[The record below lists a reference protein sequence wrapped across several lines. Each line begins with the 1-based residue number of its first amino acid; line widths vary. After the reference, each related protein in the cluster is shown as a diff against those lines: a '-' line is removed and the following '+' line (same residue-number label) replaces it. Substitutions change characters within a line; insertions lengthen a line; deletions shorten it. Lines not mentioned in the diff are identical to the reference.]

1 MVCADGTLQLDK
13 FVGQEEVE
21 LLTIFHKISHE
32 NMQNFYCDEILLV
45 FHLSIL
51 ILVMIVSSIMINCY
65 SVTDYVNN
73 MQGRK
78 RC

>member
-1 MVCADGTLQLDK
+1 MQLDK
-13 FVGQEEVE
+13 FVGKEEVE
-21 LLTIFHKISHE
+21 LSNNNSIRFYMRTC
-32 NMQNFYCDEILLV
+32 NYCDEILLV
-45 FHLSIL
+45 PHLSIP
-51 ILVMIVSSIMINCY
+51 ILVMIVSVIMINCY